1 MQKTTDQIQQF
12 LQFVALQL
20 ITHPDEA
27 QLKVAQASENHVRFR
42 LVLHRDDV
50 ALLIG
55 RNGFTASAIRNILK
69 AAAIRDN
76 ILATLQIVS
85 HEEEHQRLAAIEA
98 GHPVEEPHSDDHLDE
113 TDDEHLEEK

>member
-1 MQKTTDQIQQF
+1 MQKTTEQIQHF

-20 ITHPDEA
+20 IKHPEEA
-27 QLKVAQASENHVRFR
+27 QLKVAQASDQQIRFR
-42 LVLHRDDV
+42 LILHRDDV

-69 AAAIRDN
+69 AAAIRDD
-76 ILATLQIVS
+76 IQATLQIIS
-85 HEEEHQRLAAIEA
+85 HEEEQQRLAAIEA
-98 GHPVEEPHSDDHLDE
+98 GHVVEDHHDEDHHDE